1 MVNKNNNNEMIQIS
15 RNVLEMFRNQNPQG
29 YFNLLYLI
37 TENNASLKDETI
49 ENNYRDIADLRKT
62 ITELNQDHEETT
74 RGLRSNIA
82 RLQKQLR
89 STNAKNKNK

>member
-1 MVNKNNNNEMIQIS
+1 
-15 RNVLEMFRNQNPQG
+15 MFRNQNPQG

-37 TENNASLKDETI
+37 TENNASLKDNEIT
-49 ENNYRDIADLRKT
+49 ELRKT
-62 ITELNQDHEETT
+62 ITELNQDHEQTT